1 MGAPLRRLAEGC
13 LDELHPSGCELSYGF
28 PSVPGSL
35 ERRLSFLPIQLRRL
49 DQVDRSCGMD
59 ATYCLSLTRLEVRGR
74 YNLVQVSQSW
84 CNGLQLALTSAEA
97 VYCQVVHHI

>member
-1 MGAPLRRLAEGC
+1 
-13 LDELHPSGCELSYGF
+13 
-28 PSVPGSL
+28 
-35 ERRLSFLPIQLRRL
+35 
-49 DQVDRSCGMD
+49 VDRSCGMD